1 MKKNTRLMII
11 LILPVYHYHD
21 DHLHDHDNRHHDHD
35 DDHYLHLADH
45 APPCSVN
52 TLIGAPPHLPPPTKD
67 KYKSFTKMKYKSR

>member
-1 MKKNTRLMII
+1 MMKII
-11 LILPVYHYHD
+11 LILPVDHYHD
-21 DHLHDHDNRHHDHD
+21 DHLHDHDNRHDDDDD